1 VGNDRGCV
9 LGCCTGRSVSSVIN
23 LIQEFLMDRFD
34 VVMVVSAAVL
44 ALMMV
49 LDALGLLA

>member
-1 VGNDRGCV
+1 MGNSRSGGD
-9 LGCCTGRSVSSVIN
+9 GCCAGRSVGGVTNVISE
-23 LIQEFLMDRFD
+23 LLMDRFD

-49 LDALGLLA
+49 LDALGLLG

>member
-1 VGNDRGCV
+1 MGNDRGCV
-9 LGCCTGRSVSSVIN
+9 SGCCTGRSVGGVIN
-23 LIQEFLMDRFD
+23 LIQELLMDRFD

-49 LDALGLLA
+49 LDGLGLLG

>member
-1 VGNDRGCV
+1 V
-9 LGCCTGRSVSSVIN
+9 
-23 LIQEFLMDRFD
+23 MDRFD

-49 LDALGLLA
+49 LDALGLLG